1 MNTFFFFE
9 HVIIRIFFCHKVSFF
24 FFHYL
29 LVVSGDY
36 ARSSRRRREPLQS
49 SSTKRKTSNL
59 LSKSFFGLIVWKV
72 LHHGLCIFEN
82 LLSLFFFSSSKAI
95 RVNPLSLVSLVPFCL
110 LITFYVFYP
119 DKRLFQ
125 DSVLKRNLTYARM
138 ISDMVNYLLWYV
150 LIHSQGGCVEYWV
163 HQRRKGPKRLSQ
175 VPAPLSGNPKLKKK
189 VKKPR
194 NLLRKRE

>member
-1 MNTFFFFE
+1 M
-9 HVIIRIFFCHKVSFF
+9 
-24 FFHYL
+24 
-29 LVVSGDY
+29 VSGDY

-59 LSKSFFGLIVWKV
+59 LSKFFFWIDCLKGATSRS
-72 LHHGLCIFEN
+72 LHLRKFAEN
-82 LLSLFFFSSSKAI
+82 LLSSSKAI

-138 ISDMVNYLLWYV
+138 ISDMVNYLL
-150 LIHSQGGCVEYWV
+150 
-163 HQRRKGPKRLSQ
+163 
-175 VPAPLSGNPKLKKK
+175 
-189 VKKPR
+189 
-194 NLLRKRE
+194 

>member
-1 MNTFFFFE
+1 M
-9 HVIIRIFFCHKVSFF
+9 
-24 FFHYL
+24 
-29 LVVSGDY
+29 
-36 ARSSRRRREPLQS
+36 
-49 SSTKRKTSNL
+49 
-59 LSKSFFGLIVWKV
+59 
-72 LHHGLCIFEN
+72 HGRAGEEEN
-82 LLSLFFFSSSKAI
+82 LCSLPPQRERPQIFCPNLFLDWLSERCYITVSASSKICWAFFFFSSSKAI

-110 LITFYVFYP
+110 LITFYAFYP

-125 DSVLKRNLTYARM
+125 DSVLKKNLTYARM

-175 VPAPLSGNPKLKKK
+175 VPAPLSGNPRLKKK